1 MSKKK
6 VIMYS
11 KEYLNFRVNICT
23 VCGWLVKKSTLSLGI
38 IALLVFLQK
47 LVFCH
52 LPTQVAPRPKGE
64 KTRFFH
70 QALAGGVGKKLV
82 PKGFEGTGFM

>member
-23 VCGWLVKKSTLSLGI
+23 VCGWLVKKSTSSPGI

-47 LVFCH
+47 LVLRF
-52 LPTQVAPRPKGE
+52 ANE

-70 QALAGGVGKKLV
+70 QEEALAGAGNPKLV
-82 PKGFEGTGFM
+82 PKGGFEGIGFM